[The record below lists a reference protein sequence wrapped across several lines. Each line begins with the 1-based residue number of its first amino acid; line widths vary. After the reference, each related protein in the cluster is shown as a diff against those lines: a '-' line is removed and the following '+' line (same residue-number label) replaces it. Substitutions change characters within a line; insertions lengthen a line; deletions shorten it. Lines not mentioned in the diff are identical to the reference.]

1 VNLDLNAR
9 QIIKVEKEEAGWEVS
24 SLFVEYSKYIL
35 YERREN
41 DFMYHIRV
49 RACALIIENDAVL
62 LVEFEDE
69 NGVHYNLPAGGVEK
83 GESLI
88 EAVKREAWEEAAIEV
103 EVGPIAFVHEMAPH
117 LLSKSSDTTIHQI
130 SIIFDCKR
138 KEHSVPK
145 LPETRDL
152 NQTGVK
158 WIPLSKLHEII
169 LYPNIKQ
176 HIIEYAKNRKTLE
189 LIEEHTLTY

>member
-1 VNLDLNAR
+1 MAVVCTTNL
-9 QIIKVEKEEAGWEVS
+9 S
-24 SLFVEYSKYIL
+24 MFFVEYSESFL
-35 YERREN
+35 CEGRERS
-41 DFMYHIRV
+41 FMYHIRV

-88 EAVKREAWEEAAIEV
+88 EAVKREAWEEAGVEV

-117 LLSKSSDTTIHQI
+117 LLNELSNTTIHQI

-138 KEHSVPK
+138 KEHSIPK
-145 LPETRDL
+145 LLEARDL

-158 WIPLSKLHEII
+158 WIPLSKLHEIV
-169 LYPNIKQ
+169 LYPNIKK
-176 HIIEYAKNRKTLE
+176 HIIEYANNRQTLE
-189 LIEEHTLTY
+189 LIEEHTLVY

>member
-1 VNLDLNAR
+1 
-9 QIIKVEKEEAGWEVS
+9 
-24 SLFVEYSKYIL
+24 
-35 YERREN
+35 
-41 DFMYHIRV
+41 MYHIRV

-88 EAVKREAWEEAAIEV
+88 EAVKREAWEEAGIEV

-117 LLSKSSDTTIHQI
+117 LLSESSETTIHQI

-138 KEHSVPK
+138 KEHSIPK
-145 LPETRDL
+145 LPETRDP

-158 WIPLSKLHEII
+158 WIPLSKLHEIV
-169 LYPNIKQ
+169 LYPNIKK
-176 HIIEYAKNRKTLE
+176 HIIEYANNRRTLE
-189 LIEEHTLTY
+189 LIEEHTLVY